1 MTKDD
6 IIRMTSEASG
16 DGGVD
21 ELTGDAIE
29 RFANSV
35 AAFAAASE
43 REACAKLADDAK
55 EYNRHISKEIAEAI
69 RARSQL

>member
-1 MTKDD
+1 MTRDD

-35 AAFAAASE
+35 ATFAAAAE
-43 REACAKLADDAK
+43 REACAKVCEQDDSMRWSGA
-55 EYNRHISKEIAEAI
+55 AAAI
-69 RARSQL
+69 RERSQS